1 MKPRDP
7 VADLRRIAFLLE
19 RANESRHRVR
29 AFRNAA
35 AAVAEVSTDELTA
48 RAAAG
53 TLAELPGL
61 GDVTAW
67 CVAESLAGQEPA
79 YLRRLIDAEV
89 ALDEAAAELRG
100 GRSGATATATRTGL
114 TGVLRS
120 KRWRWPRWSW
130 ATNISY

>member
-19 RANESRHRVR
+19 RANEGRHRVR
-29 AFRNAA
+29 AFRNAAAA

-100 GRSGATATATRTGL
+100 GAPGRL
-114 TGVLRS
+114 PLPLELV
-120 KRWRWPRWSW
+120 
-130 ATNISY
+130 

>member
-100 GRSGATATATRTGL
+100 GVPMAVVKWRGEVDRASCRGSWRRGRRSGVGPGR
-114 TGVLRS
+114 
-120 KRWRWPRWSW
+120 
-130 ATNISY
+130 